1 MPHDHIK
8 CNSWM
13 LQRQTN
19 TKVVATYFI
28 LSAVRACLL
37 NNLRS
42 EAKGFKI
49 AYKRVLPFKKGNL
62 ELEQEG
68 VVFALPQRLN
78 NHASAVCHADYG
90 FGPRQAL
97 GVADSD
103 VRIRRAGLMYRIRQ
117 R

>member
-1 MPHDHIK
+1 MPHNHNK

-49 AYKRVLPFKKGNL
+49 ATFTLRFMKFDDSLDCVDFTSSLWKGSKL
-62 ELEQEG
+62 SQPL
-68 VVFALPQRLN
+68 
-78 NHASAVCHADYG
+78 
-90 FGPRQAL
+90 
-97 GVADSD
+97 
-103 VRIRRAGLMYRIRQ
+103 
-117 R
+117 